1 MFRLHFALNEFSF
14 FGLLWTTR
22 RYRIACMIRP
32 AFRQHFIANWA
43 HDWSTGKPKPHA
55 RGGGG
60 GLDRSTMSTLVF
72 VNIMQPKCIR
82 LHFAFLLF
90 VTRAT
95 CDFHPSLPVHTIPA
109 EDHNSEHVEGFFIDC
124 PQTRVSW
131 EFFYFSRS
139 RSIHNSKNC

>member
-1 MFRLHFALNEFSF
+1 MHDPAGISSAFHRKLGARLIHGKTE
-14 FGLLWTTR
+14 TTR
-22 RYRIACMIRP
+22 
-32 AFRQHFIANWA
+32 
-43 HDWSTGKPKPHA
+43 A
-55 RGGGG
+55 RG

-131 EFFYFSRS
+131 EFFYFSLF
-139 RSIHNSKNC
+139 HTQFEKLLNK